1 MKYSTVKNLVQENKK
16 QMKIEIFFLS
26 DQKIFLT
33 GGIIIPATTPA
44 IEILIIMLSVESTVM
59 RKLSGSTAEKAEV
72 RFTASFTM
80 AVNCKIAN
88 K

>member
-1 MKYSTVKNLVQENKK
+1 
-16 QMKIEIFFLS
+16 
-26 DQKIFLT
+26 
-33 GGIIIPATTPA
+33 
-44 IEILIIMLSVESTVM
+44 MLSVESTVM